1 MSHYLFDQLTTA
13 REVTLRAIEGVTE
26 EMADRIPDGFR
37 NHIRWNL
44 GHLYVVQERFAFQ
57 YVGLPLQLPDGFK
70 EMFEYGTSP
79 LNWPDNVTP
88 PTLPELEALLRGQ
101 SQRIQD
107 ALRDRMHEVVV
118 PPYTTSA
125 GFVLRSAEQLLSFN
139 FYHEGLHVS
148 IIRMYK
154 KLLAA

>member
-1 MSHYLFDQLTTA
+1 MSHYLFNQLTTA

-26 EMADRIPDGFR
+26 EMADRIPEGFR

-107 ALRDRMHEVVV
+107 ALNNRLHEEVV

-125 GFVLRSAEQLLSFN
+125 GFVLGSLEQLLNFN